1 MLISSF
7 TLAIDLQRLG
17 FVC

>member
-1 MLISSF
+1 MLIGSF